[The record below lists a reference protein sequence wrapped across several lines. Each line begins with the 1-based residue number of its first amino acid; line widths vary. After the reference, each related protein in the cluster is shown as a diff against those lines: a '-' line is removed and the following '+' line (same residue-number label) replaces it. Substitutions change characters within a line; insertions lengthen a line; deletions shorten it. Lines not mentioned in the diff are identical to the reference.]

1 MSGLLRNRSSSPG
14 SALSLKV
21 KDVDGEVLDL
31 PKDELLDSRL
41 GSSKSSS
48 SVHRRNVGVEEERKR
63 CRVNT
68 ACTIVKSVPLFVD
81 LEEVRAVVMQNGDND
96 VIAVLEVVFERI
108 VSVAV
113 CVLTP
118 LTSTERAKKTDCITP
133 ELGDCRAVQ
142 DTPFHQRESIHG
154 FSKSTEK

>member
-1 MSGLLRNRSSSPG
+1 MTIGWCP
-14 SALSLKV
+14 A
-21 KDVDGEVLDL
+21 
-31 PKDELLDSRL
+31 
-41 GSSKSSS
+41 KSSS
-48 SVHRRNVGVEEERKR
+48 CVHRRNVCVEEERKR

-108 VSVAV
+108 VSIAV

-118 LTSTERAKKTDCITP
+118 LTSTERAKKQTVSLQNLAIAGLCKTLHSI
-133 ELGDCRAVQ
+133 
-142 DTPFHQRESIHG
+142 RESIHD